1 MPDLGDKGRAIVVGA
16 GLHGLS
22 TALHLAR
29 MGWQVTV
36 LERRHAGRHSSGINA
51 GGVRRLGRDVRE
63 IALSQMAF
71 EMWHRMTE
79 LVGDD
84 CGFHPTGF
92 VRVAESQADVE
103 KLTAREARVRALGW
117 THEELVDQAETRRL
131 LPGIARHVCG
141 ALVARDDGAAD
152 PMRTVMAFRRAAVA
166 AGAVLREGVSVLGL
180 SRQGGAIRIET
191 SAGPFTADR
200 VANCAGA
207 WAAALARL
215 AGDDIPCGVKAS
227 MMIVTE
233 RVPRFVDPTVSATS
247 RALSFKQ
254 TDAGTVVIGGGL
266 QGRADPAQER
276 SVVNFRN
283 LAKGAQTAA
292 ALFPC
297 VADARIIRT
306 WSGIEARTPDE
317 VPVIGESP
325 AFPGLIH
332 SFGYSGHG
340 FQLSPAA
347 GAAVAQLMARGET
360 NMPVGELG
368 PRRFQAQEAA

>member
-1 MPDLGDKGRAIVVGA
+1 MAERAIVVGA

-63 IALSQMAF
+63 IALSQIAF
-71 EMWHRMTE
+71 EMWHRIAD
-79 LVGDD
+79 LVGED
-84 CGFHPTGF
+84 CGFRPTGF
-92 VRVAESQADVE
+92 VRVAESQADIA
-103 KLTAREARVRALGW
+103 KLAAREAQVRALGW
-117 THEELVDQAETRRL
+117 IHEELVDQAESRRL

-152 PMRTVMAFRRAAVA
+152 PMRTVMAFRRAAIA
-166 AGAVLREGVSVLGL
+166 AGAVLREGVAVLDLERRGD
-180 SRQGGAIRIET
+180 AILVRT
-191 SAGPFTADR
+191 DAGPFITDR

-207 WAAALARL
+207 WANRLARL
-215 AGDDIPCGVKAS
+215 AGDSFPCGVKAS

-233 RVPRFVDPTVSATS
+233 RLPRFVDPTVSSAS

-254 TDAGTVVIGGGL
+254 TGAGTVVIGGGL
-266 QGRADPAQER
+266 QGRADLAAER

-306 WSGIEARTPDE
+306 WSGIEARMRDE

-347 GAAVAQLMARGET
+347 GAAVAQLVARGET
-360 NMPVGELG
+360 NMPVAGLG